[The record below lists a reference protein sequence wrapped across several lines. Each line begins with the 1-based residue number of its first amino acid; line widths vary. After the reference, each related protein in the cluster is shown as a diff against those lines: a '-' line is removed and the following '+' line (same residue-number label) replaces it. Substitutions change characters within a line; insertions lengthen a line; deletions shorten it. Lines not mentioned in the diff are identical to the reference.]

1 MNLHSFRPNSATLLV
16 ANQLSSAKKI
26 AIFIFAMLLALLIL
40 RAWPHPALR
49 GAFPGSVAIYGND
62 GTLLR
67 MALASDDQFRV
78 WVPLPEID
86 PRLIEAVQQYED
98 RWYYWHPGVNP
109 VALVRAVTATYVD
122 GKRQGA
128 STITMQ
134 LARKLYNIRS
144 QTWGGKLR
152 QIFYAVWLEARYSKR
167 DILEAYLN
175 LAPYGGNIE
184 GVGAASLIYFHKR
197 ALQLTLP
204 ESLTLAVIPQN
215 PNKRGAKK
223 NSSTPL
229 LEARARLFQSWLE
242 KHPDSA
248 HYKTDMTAAPQLYSV
263 SDLPFRAPHLTDKL
277 LRERSTDS
285 RVGLSGEIFSTLD
298 MRLQTTL
305 ERDITQY
312 IANRSSLGIRNA
324 SALLIDR
331 STGEVRALVGSANYF
346 DDAIDGQVNGTL
358 AKRSPGSALKPFI
371 YGLALDQGVLHP
383 QTILKDAPSNFGP
396 FSPENFDGRFVGP
409 ISAQEALVR
418 SRNIPAVYVASKLK
432 QPSLYDFLKA
442 QGVTRLSSEQHY
454 GLALALGG
462 AEVTMEELARL
473 YLMLANGGVAMS
485 LQYER
490 AAIGLSAEGLDVTA
504 GMVRQAHHERPNE
517 LSGINTNASQP
528 HALSEEAAFITL
540 QMLKTNP
547 RPDTSLPAAPAVAW
561 KTGTSWGFRDAW
573 TAGIF
578 GRYVLLVWVGNFDGS
593 GNPAFVGIQTAAPLF
608 FKIVDSLRGQKL
620 DPGEMARPWPANVT
634 QVEVCAAS
642 GDLPNEW
649 CKDTVPT
656 WFIPGKSPIK
666 ISRLHRAV
674 KIDTRT
680 GLATCGDGPHVKT
693 EIYEFWPTDLQRL
706 FRMAGMPR
714 RTPPAL
720 PDCGN
725 VADNSALADRPED
738 RDDPKITSPSLG
750 VTYTLRLSAP
760 APVMLRAN
768 ISGRDGKL
776 FWFAND
782 SLIGQGNAGT
792 DMPWTPAMPGKYQ
805 LRAID
810 SKGRADVREIVV
822 EFVQ

>member
-1 MNLHSFRPNSATLLV
+1 MNLHFFRQLPATLFGGKKLRK
-16 ANQLSSAKKI
+16 AKTI
-26 AIFIFAMLLALLIL
+26 AAFLAAVLLALVIL
-40 RAWPHPALR
+40 RAWPHEPLR
-49 GAFPGSVAIYGND
+49 GAFPGSIAIYSND

-78 WVPLPEID
+78 WVPLQQID

-109 VALVRAVTATYVD
+109 VALVRAASSTYKD

-134 LARKLYNIRS
+134 LARRVYNIRS
-144 QTWGGKLR
+144 QTWGGKLQ
-152 QIFYAVWLEARYSKR
+152 QIACAVWLEVRYSKR

-215 PNKRGAKK
+215 PNKRGIQK
-223 NSSTPL
+223 NESSPL
-229 LEARARLFQSWLE
+229 MEARARLFQTWLE

-248 HYKTDMTAAPQLYSV
+248 HYKADMEAAPQLYNV
-263 SDLPFRAPHLTDKL
+263 SDLPFRASHLTDKL
-277 LRERSTDS
+277 LRELSTDT
-285 RVGLSGEIFSTLD
+285 RVALAGEIFSTLD

-305 ERDITQY
+305 ERN
-312 IANRSSLGIRNA
+312 IAQFIENRSDMGIRNA
-324 SALLIDR
+324 SAMLIDV
-331 STGEVRALVGSANYF
+331 TNGEVRAMVGSADYF
-346 DDAIDGQVNGTL
+346 NDGIDGQVNGTA

-418 SRNIPAVYVASKLK
+418 SRNIPAVYVASRLK
-432 QPSLYDFLKA
+432 QPTLYEFLKA
-442 QGVTRLSSEQHY
+442 QGVTRMASEQHY

-462 AEVTMEELARL
+462 AEVTMEEMARL
-473 YLMLANGGVAMS
+473 YLMLGNSGMPMP

-490 AAIGLSAEGLDVTA
+490 RAAVQDTA
-504 GMVRQAHHERPNE
+504 QPHTE
-517 LSGINTNASQP
+517 QP

-540 QMLKTNP
+540 QMLKTNI
-547 RPDTSLPAAPAVAW
+547 RPDTNMPAAPAVAW

-578 GRYVLLVWVGNFDGS
+578 GHYVLLVWVGNFDS
-593 GNPAFVGIQTAAPLF
+593 TGNPSFVGIQTAAPLF
-608 FKIVDSLRGQKL
+608 FKIVDSIRGQKL
-620 DPGEMARPWPANVT
+620 DPGELARPWPANVT
-634 QVEVCAAS
+634 RVDVCAAS
-642 GDLPNEW
+642 GDFPNEW

-680 GLATCGDGPHVKT
+680 GLATCSDGPYVKT
-693 EIYEFWPTDLQRL
+693 EIFEFWPTDLQRL
-706 FRMAGMPR
+706 FRAAGMPR

-720 PDCGN
+720 PDCGTVGGVN
-725 VADNSALADRPED
+725 VTDSAQFADRPED
-738 RDDPKITSPSLG
+738 RDDPQITSPPRG

-760 APVMLRAN
+760 APMMLRASV
-768 ISGRDGKL
+768 SGRDGKL
-776 FWFAND
+776 FWFANHG
-782 SLIGQGNAGT
+782 LIGQSNAGA

-805 LRAID
+805 LRVID
-810 SKGRADVREIVV
+810 SNGRADVREVGV